1 MNIMSLRHAAVGF
14 GLGVVAMQPVVSEK
28 PPLFYPAESTML
40 QAAHAVKESLYQV
53 TFQIPK
59 DDKEWRLAF
68 REDRD
73 RLMPS
78 GFIEMLWTSPA
89 DKGFMIL
96 RAKNRNEANERLGK
110 FGSLRGE
117 MMKVTTEEITSMWQ
131 KSTVDKATNGST
143 PANGPKPPTEKP

>member
-1 MNIMSLRHAAVGF
+1 
-14 GLGVVAMQPVVSEK
+14 
-28 PPLFYPAESTML
+28 
-40 QAAHAVKESLYQV
+40 
-53 TFQIPK
+53 
-59 DDKEWRLAF
+59 
-68 REDRD
+68 
-73 RLMPS
+73 
-78 GFIEMLWTSPA
+78 
-89 DKGFMIL
+89 MIL